1 MTALDFNTV
10 AGRFT
15 AAASRMEGVGLY
27 ADHAETLDLMGWQPI
42 PISLPDPCDPD
53 AGKRPVVE
61 HKWDWTRYRPPAER
75 PRFGMYGVGILTAT
89 TPAVDTDVLVPD
101 LAAAID
107 RMVVAALGE
116 GPERIGRAPKRL
128 RVYRVE
134 ELFPKVATRAYRFS
148 GDDPAGKGHRVE
160 VLADGQQ
167 FVAFGTHPG
176 TGRPYFWPDASP
188 LDTERADLPEITP
201 ELARQVVAE
210 AERMLIR
217 AGGVPITRRGRQSK
231 PGDEWTEGPEPRGCR
246 DLDEARRVVK
256 ALRSID
262 PSTLDRETW
271 IAVGYGL
278 KAALGEHGHNLWL
291 AWSARS
297 AKHGLSG
304 RSNTPEIMWR
314 RIRPQRC
321 GWRFLERLAGEIAR
335 G

>member
-1 MTALDFNTV
+1 MSALDLNVV

-15 AAASRMEGVGLY
+15 AAAASMEGVGPY

-42 PISLPDPCDPD
+42 PISLPDPRDPD

-61 HKWDWTRYRPPAER
+61 RGWDWTRYRPPSER
-75 PRFGMYGVGILTAT
+75 PRFGLYGIGMLTAT
-89 TPAVDTDVLVPD
+89 TPAVDVDVRITE
-101 LAAAID
+101 LADAIG
-107 RMVVAALGE
+107 RMVLDRLGE
-116 GPERIGRAPKRL
+116 APERIGAAPKRL
-128 RVYRVE
+128 YVYRAE
-134 ELFPKVATRAYRFS
+134 ELFPKVATLAYRFP
-148 GDDPAGKGHRVE
+148 GDDAASKGHRVE

-167 FVAFGTHPG
+167 FVAFGIHPG

-188 LDTERADLPEITP
+188 LDTERDHLPEITP
-201 ELARQVVAE
+201 EAARQVVAE

-217 AGGVPITRRGRQSK
+217 AGGMPITRRGRQSK
-231 PGDEWTEGPEPRGCR
+231 PGAEWTDGPEPRGCR
-246 DLDEARRVVK
+246 DLAEARQVVK

-278 KAALGEHGHNLWL
+278 KAALGERGRSLWL
-291 AWSARS
+291 AWSGKS

-304 RSNTPEIMWR
+304 RSDTPEVMWR